1 MTTRQVYFICSTPGS
16 SGNFVGRLVRSLIDT
31 GLMELTPHTFSA
43 PAPDVLTPEFFYA
56 NLTIAEEG
64 NVVVNVP
71 FRPDY
76 NTLKSRF
83 PGCKIIVLT
92 HRLQDCETLARG
104 LVQSYYIDGYE
115 HGSAPYFNQI
125 IQDHSH
131 LFSSVDLL
139 PTELTNKDRVILNKI
154 VAYHKLLDGFYT
166 LDVPLETNILELKF
180 NDLYFN
186 TAQVE
191 SQLELFTGGIFT
203 ESQKAMTATL
213 TTAYINS
220 FCNPLLQ
227 FLEP

>member
-16 SGNFVGRLVRSLIDT
+16 SGNFVGRLIRSLIDT
-31 GLMELTPHTFSA
+31 GLMELTPHTFSQ

-76 NTLKSRF
+76 NTLTSRF

-115 HGSAPYFNQI
+115 FGSAPYFNQI
-125 IQDHSH
+125 IQNHSH
-131 LFSSVDLL
+131 LFSNVNAL
-139 PTELTNKDRVILNKI
+139 PTELTRKEQLILNKI

-166 LDVPLETNILELKF
+166 LNVPSDSNILEVKF

-186 TAQVE
+186 TTQVE
-191 SQLELFTGGIFT
+191 SQLEQFTGGTFT
-203 ESQKAMTATL
+203 ESQKSMTKTL
-213 TTAYINS
+213 TNAYINNI
-220 FCNPLLQ
+220 CNLSLQ
-227 FLEP
+227 YIES